1 MKLFFILS
9 ILFVSLT
16 THAHK
21 LKCVI
26 YDLAG
31 GENLIESQEL
41 TINDKQL
48 LSSEPLYVNLDHYLI
63 KADFYLSYADEQHLL
78 FEVRTQEV
86 VNTEYAK
93 FTVPLNK
100 IPIGRAFK
108 LGHVATEL
116 TGMGNNTHSSCSMIF
131 LRD

>member
-9 ILFVSLT
+9 ILFVGLT
-16 THAHK
+16 TQAHK
-21 LKCVI
+21 IKCEI

-41 TINDKQL
+41 LVSEAQL
-48 LSSEPLYVNLDHYLI
+48 SASEPFSVNLDHYLI
-63 KADFYLSYADEQHLL
+63 KADFYLSYSDEQHLL
-78 FEVRTQEV
+78 FQVRTQEV
-86 VNTEYAK
+86 VNAEYAK
-93 FTVPLNK
+93 FTVPLSK
-100 IPIGRAFK
+100 IPMGRSFK

-116 TGMGNNTHSSCSMIF
+116 TGMGNNTHSSCSIIF

>member
-9 ILFVSLT
+9 LLFVSLT

-21 LKCVI
+21 IKCVI

-41 TINDKQL
+41 IIRDEQL
-48 LSSEPLYVNLDHYLI
+48 LSNKPFSVNLDHYLI
-63 KADFYLSYADEQHLL
+63 KADFYLSYSDEHHLL

-86 VNTEYAK
+86 VNAEYAK
-93 FTVPLNK
+93 FTVPLSK
-100 IPIGRAFK
+100 IPMGRAFK